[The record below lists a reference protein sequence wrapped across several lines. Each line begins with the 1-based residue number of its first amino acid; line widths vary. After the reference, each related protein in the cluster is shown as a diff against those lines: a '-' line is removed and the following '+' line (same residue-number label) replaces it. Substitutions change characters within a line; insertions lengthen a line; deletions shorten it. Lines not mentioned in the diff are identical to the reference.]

1 MSWHNKVIWSE
12 GMFLRPQHFQ
22 QHDRYLQNLIE
33 GRAAYLRAYSWG
45 FTELQLDEPM
55 LALGKV
61 AIASAR
67 GVMPDGTPF
76 AIPRDDEP
84 PLPLEVP
91 EDSKNSLVMLA
102 LPLRRVG
109 MDEVDSTDRPDN
121 LARYHPHEYEVH
133 DSNGG
138 TDSSALMQVGRLRL
152 RLMLD
157 RDTVSAYN
165 CLGVAR
171 VVELRADKKVVLE
184 DAFIPPCL
192 DCRVSPQL
200 TGFVKELLGLLH
212 HRGEAIASRVSQPG
226 RGGVAEIADFLLLQV
241 VNRSEPLFAHLDQ
254 LSGLHPEA
262 FYQIGLQ
269 LAGELASFTHANK
282 RPSSYPSYQHEDLKR
297 TFTPLMED
305 LRRSLSMV
313 IEQNA
318 VAIPLEERKFGIR
331 VAVIK
336 DRALLKSATFVL
348 AANARVAQEVI
359 RTRFPTQVKLG
370 PVEKI
375 RDLVNLALPGI
386 GLHPLPVAPR
396 QIPYHAGFV
405 YFELDRHSDYWKQL
419 ETSGGFAMQ
428 VAGEFP
434 GLELEFWAIRR

>member
-45 FTELQLDEPM
+45 FTQLQLDEPM

-76 AIPRDDEP
+76 AIPGDDEP

-102 LPLRRVG
+102 LPVRRVG
-109 MDEVDSTDRPDN
+109 MEEVDSTDRPDN

-133 DSNGG
+133 DSNAG
-138 TDSSALMQVGRLRL
+138 TDSSAPMQVGRLRL

-157 RDTVSAYN
+157 RDAVSAYN

-192 DCRVSPQL
+192 DCRASPQL

-269 LAGELASFTHANK
+269 LAGELASFTHVNK
-282 RPSSYPSYQHEDLKR
+282 RASSYPSYQHEDLKR

-318 VAIPLEERKFGIR
+318 IAIPLEERKFGIR

-359 RTRFPTQVKLG
+359 RTRFPTQTKLG

-386 GLHPLPVAPR
+386 GLHPLSVAPR
-396 QIPYHAGFV
+396 QIPYHAGFR
-405 YFELDRHSDYWKQL
+405 LLR
-419 ETSGGFAMQ
+419 A
-428 VAGEFP
+428 
-434 GLELEFWAIRR
+434 

>member
-1 MSWHNKVIWSE
+1 MSWHSKVIWSE

-76 AIPRDDEP
+76 AIPGDDEP

-102 LPLRRVG
+102 LPVRRVG
-109 MDEVDSTDRPDN
+109 MEEVDGIDRPDN

-133 DSNGG
+133 DSNAG

-152 RLMLD
+152 RLVLD
-157 RDTVSAYN
+157 RDAVSAYS

-192 DCRVSPQL
+192 DCRASPPL

-226 RGGVAEIADFLLLQV
+226 RSGVAEIADFLLLQV

-348 AANARVAQEVI
+348 AANAQVAQEII

-386 GLHPLPVAPR
+386 SLHPLPVAPR

-419 ETSGGFAMQ
+419 ESSGGFAMQ

-434 GLELEFWAIRR
+434 GLELEFWAIRG